1 MGSFASNII
10 LASASMRA
18 RWLDESSTKIEKV
31 TKPCPLVILF
41 GGRNPILGSR
51 GSWPKNIKIK
61 HVNYTYYIY
70 LLYIGYFPGVL

>member
-1 MGSFASNII
+1 MKRIAVKIIVMAIIIHLTVLKIGGVSMGSLASNII

-51 GSWPKNIKIK
+51 GS
-61 HVNYTYYIY
+61 
-70 LLYIGYFPGVL
+70 

>member
-1 MGSFASNII
+1 MAIMIQLTVLKIGGVSMGSFASNII

-51 GSWPKNIKIK
+51 GS
-61 HVNYTYYIY
+61 
-70 LLYIGYFPGVL
+70 